1 MQENR
6 FWKMINKVIEDL
18 ICVIH
23 DFCLSICISV
33 SLHLSLIYVYSEH
46 PPILDIVYER
56 NIVRPDLQH
65 SLWKYRPNI
74 NLEHLSQKIQ
84 IEGQHV
90 KHRALV
96 FFLKEVKRM
105 H

>member
-1 MQENR
+1 M
-6 FWKMINKVIEDL
+6 
-18 ICVIH
+18 
-23 DFCLSICISV
+23 
-33 SLHLSLIYVYSEH
+33 
-46 PPILDIVYER
+46 YER

-90 KHRALV
+90 KYPALV

-105 H
+105 HLS